1 VQSKS
6 PLYYYT
12 YTSAYSILIMLKS
25 LQFLFHAIAAGNFG
39 FGIYYDVYILELPV
53 GAKRPDIEYAG
64 RWKYLTFWN
73 MVYIQEN
80 ILKI

>member
-1 VQSKS
+1 
-6 PLYYYT
+6 
-12 YTSAYSILIMLKS
+12 MLKS

-73 MVYIQEN
+73 MVYIQDN
-80 ILKI
+80 ILKSY